1 MPETTASRASRLHQ
15 TVVMS
20 RSRGSA
26 SDINLG
32 DVDRWVSLIG
42 GGALAVYGL
51 TRGTLGGLALAALG
65 GALAYRGATG
75 HSHLY
80 ACLGVSTV
88 GERHGPQASV
98 RAGQGVRVEKAITID
113 RPPAE
118 LYRFW
123 RSLENLPRFMR
134 HLKTVKRLSH
144 LHSRWVARG
153 PLGLGLAWDAEVIT
167 ENEPEVI
174 GWRSLPGSA
183 VETAGSVHF
192 NYATDGHGTEV
203 RVELKYDPPGGRWG
217 SSLARLIGDDPEKEI
232 EEDLRHFKQMVEAGE
247 M

>member
-1 MPETTASRASRLHQ
+1 
-15 TVVMS
+15 MS

-26 SDINLG
+26 SDINVS
-32 DVDRWVSLIG
+32 DAERWASVIG
-42 GGALAVYGL
+42 GGALAFYGL
-51 TRGTLGGLALAALG
+51 TRGTLGGALLAALG
-65 GALAYRGATG
+65 GAVAYRGVTG

-80 ACLGVSTV
+80 ASLGVNTA

-98 RAGQGVRVEKAITID
+98 RAGHGVRVEKVITID
-113 RPPAE
+113 RPPGE

-123 RSLENLPRFMR
+123 RNLENLPRFMR
-134 HLKTVKRLSH
+134 HLKGVKRLSH

-153 PLGLGLAWDAEVIT
+153 PLGLGLAWDAEIIT

-183 VETAGSVHF
+183 VKTAGSVHF
-192 NYATDGHGTEV
+192 NYAPSGHGTQV
-203 RVELKYDPPGGRWG
+203 RLVLKYDPPGGQWG
-217 SSLARLIGDDPEKEI
+217 LSLARLIGDDPDKEI

-247 M
+247 L